1 MLYRNPPFD
10 LEDELNDCVLY
21 EMLHRA
27 PMESMTNETTLQ
39 FHRGMW
45 LRQSILQ
52 LRKLFLSFRFS
63 LFFFFLFLFLLLF
76 LSKIS
81 PRHKPCNSDNTK
93 FKFCKTLLIVLNVI
107 SLNNCEKFCYFVVKN
122 ISARLRNFE
131 YTRN

>member
-1 MLYRNPPFD
+1 MLYRKPPFD
-10 LEDELNDCVLY
+10 LKDELNDCVLD

-27 PMESMTNETTLQ
+27 PMESMTNETPY
-39 FHRGMW
+39 
-45 LRQSILQ
+45 
-52 LRKLFLSFRFS
+52 SFTVECDLDRAFYNCATFS
-63 LFFFFLFLFLLLF
+63 FFPFFTFFFFLFLFLLLF

-122 ISARLRNFE
+122 ISARL
-131 YTRN
+131 